1 MDELRDLMRRA
12 AAPVAVLTFEVG
24 ETRFGVTVGSLV
36 SLSLDPP
43 LVGVSIGVDA
53 STHEP
58 LREAETFALS
68 LLAGDQDGLAQHFA
82 RSVPPLVMWN
92 GVDVRDGDGPPL
104 IERALGWIVC
114 RRGDTLPVGDHTFF
128 VGEVE
133 RVELGRGAAALV
145 YARRGYHSV

>member
-1 MDELRDLMRRA
+1 MRRA
-12 AAPVAVLTFEVG
+12 AAPVAVLTFEVDRM
-24 ETRFGVTVGSLV
+24 RFGVTVGSLV

-43 LVGVSIGVDA
+43 LVGVSIGLEA

-58 LREAETFALS
+58 LREAERFALS
-68 LLAGDQDGLAQHFA
+68 LLAGDQDGLAGHFA

-92 GVDVRDGDGPPL
+92 GVAVREGAGPPL
-104 IERALGWIVC
+104 LADALGWIHC
-114 RRGDTLPVGDHTFF
+114 LRGDEHPVGDHTFF

-133 RVELGRGAAALV
+133 RVELGRDESALV